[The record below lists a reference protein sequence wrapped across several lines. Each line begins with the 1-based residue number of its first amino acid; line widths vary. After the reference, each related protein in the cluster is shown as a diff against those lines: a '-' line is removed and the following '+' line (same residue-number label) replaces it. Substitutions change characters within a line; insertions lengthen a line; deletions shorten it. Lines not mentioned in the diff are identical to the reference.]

1 MGTLRQR
8 LTLWYTA
15 ALGATLLVFGATLY
29 VDRRVSSIREID
41 QRIGLEAN
49 LSAGWLSE
57 SQRVL
62 ARLVTVD
69 DGVATLDPGI
79 AAYFEG
85 LRDYLV
91 VTGPD
96 GHPLYLSP
104 EARDL
109 SAASIEELLDPLKT
123 PPIHRTEGTYIF
135 DPVVGPVRYVMMP
148 VPGAGG
154 QIGGLLVAASAA
166 SVLFGP
172 GALLQSMVVS
182 LPILMLASVLLGY
195 WLAGTALRPMESMI
209 TELEAITDGRS
220 LHRRLAVP
228 RTSDEMARLALAVN
242 RMFARLEQSFSAL
255 HRFVADAS
263 HELKTP
269 LMVLRVGVE
278 RTLTNP
284 RTPPENLEALDS
296 TLAEINRM
304 TEMVENLLTLARADE
319 GRAQL
324 AVGPCDLRDLL
335 SEAAETA
342 GMLAEE
348 AGLQVTTSIPT
359 QPVALAVDRN
369 RIRQLLLNLVTNA
382 VKYTPAGGAIALEL
396 EDRGDQV
403 VLVVGDTGL
412 GIAPGDL
419 PHIFDRFWR
428 GDPARSRAGQ
438 PAGTGLGLAITRWI
452 AEAHGGSIN
461 VQSRP
466 GRGSTFTV
474 TLPRLPEGA
483 PRAPDL

>member
-1 MGTLRQR
+1 
-8 LTLWYTA
+8 
-15 ALGATLLVFGATLY
+15 
-29 VDRRVSSIREID
+29 
-41 QRIGLEAN
+41 
-49 LSAGWLSE
+49 
-57 SQRVL
+57 
-62 ARLVTVD
+62 
-69 DGVATLDPGI
+69 
-79 AAYFEG
+79 
-85 LRDYLV
+85 
-91 VTGPD
+91 
-96 GHPLYLSP
+96 
-104 EARDL
+104 
-109 SAASIEELLDPLKT
+109 
-123 PPIHRTEGTYIF
+123 
-135 DPVVGPVRYVMMP
+135 
-148 VPGAGG
+148 
-154 QIGGLLVAASAA
+154 
-166 SVLFGP
+166 
-172 GALLQSMVVS
+172 
-182 LPILMLASVLLGY
+182 
-195 WLAGTALRPMESMI
+195 
-209 TELEAITDGRS
+209 
-220 LHRRLAVP
+220 
-228 RTSDEMARLALAVN
+228 
-242 RMFARLEQSFSAL
+242 
-255 HRFVADAS
+255 
-263 HELKTP
+263 
-269 LMVLRVGVE
+269 VLRVGVE

-324 AVGPCDLRDLL
+324 AVGSCDLRDLL